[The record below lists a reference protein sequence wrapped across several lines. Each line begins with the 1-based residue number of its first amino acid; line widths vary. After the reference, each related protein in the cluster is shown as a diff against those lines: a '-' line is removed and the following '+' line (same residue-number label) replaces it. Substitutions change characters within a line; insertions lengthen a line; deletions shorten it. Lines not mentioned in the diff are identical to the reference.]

1 MAETK
6 TISLIGKQDLS
17 SHKEDLSKLI
27 QDLKSQ
33 KYQLIFDPNFSRHFQ
48 EPASTNNDLLKSD
61 LILVFGGDG
70 TLLKT
75 ARKINSKNL
84 NILPVNLGNLGFLT
98 ESDISTIQ
106 QDLHKYFQGQYE
118 LDKRF
123 LLDVKIVRKG
133 ETVLNSHSLNEAV
146 IHQGGKSRL
155 INLHIDVSGKPV
167 CSLKADGLILST
179 PTGSTGHSLSAGG
192 PIIHPHINAF
202 LITPICPISLSNRPI
217 AVPSD
222 RSIHITVERNREY
235 AEKIGLTLDGQ
246 ESYQLEYDDKI
257 IIKQSTQTLQIIRML
272 DSNYYQS
279 LRDKLNWSK

>member
-17 SHKEDLSKLI
+17 DHKKELSELI
-27 QDLKSQ
+27 DYLRKENHE
-33 KYQLIFDPNFSRHFQ
+33 LFFDPNFSRHLNL
-48 EPASTNNDLLKSD
+48 PASTNDELTESD

-70 TLLKT
+70 TFLKT
-75 ARKINSKNL
+75 ARKIKNKNL
-84 NILPVNLGNLGFLT
+84 TILPVNLGNLGFLT
-98 ESDISTIQ
+98 ESDITTVQ
-106 QDLHKYFQGQYE
+106 EDLQKYFQGQFE

-123 LLDVKIVRKG
+123 LLQIQVIRKG
-133 ETVLNSHSLNEAV
+133 EQVLSGFSLNETV

-155 INLHIDVSGKPV
+155 IKLHIDVSGQPV

-217 AVPSD
+217 AIPSD
-222 RSIHITVERNREY
+222 RTIQVTVEKNREY

-246 ESYQLEYDDKI
+246 ESYQLEYGDKI
-257 IIKQSTQTLQIIRML
+257 NIKQSVHTLQIIRML